1 MVGFAKTLSG
11 LRVFAILNEACYVEG
26 CYVAPAS
33 TTAGLIKMRSA

>member
-26 CYVAPAS
+26 VM
-33 TTAGLIKMRSA
+33 LHQLQLQQV